1 MRICAAGIF
10 ILAHA
15 VTAAENWPG
24 WRGPRGDGSSTDTNV
39 AREWDGPT
47 GKNVKWKVPIP
58 GKSHSS
64 PIIWENRIFLVSADE
79 KTEERSLICLDRTS
93 GKTRWSKEVLVAPF
107 EKIHRLNTR
116 ASSTPATDG
125 QRVYVSFLDKK
136 RMYVA
141 AYDFAGNKQWEVRPG
156 VFSSRHGYCSSPL
169 VYGDKVIVNGD
180 HDGPAYIAALNRDTG
195 ETIWK
200 TNRPNGVRSY
210 CAPILRRIDGR
221 NQLILSGSKSV
232 ASFDPD
238 TGRQHWIIDG
248 PTEQFVASLVYN
260 KGLLFMT
267 AGFPDH
273 HILAIDPTGTGN
285 VTKTHI
291 KWRTIKGCSYVP
303 SPAAVDNYFLV
314 VSDNGIASCFDAVSG
329 ERHWMERLESHYSA
343 STINANGLCYF
354 NADNGITTIVKPG
367 KVLQVAAR
375 NNLGEDMYASP
386 AVYDGEL
393 YLRGVRH
400 LFCIQSAR

>member
-1 MRICAAGIF
+1 MRTSTVGLLILVHAA
-10 ILAHA
+10 
-15 VTAAENWPG
+15 TAAENWPG

-64 PIIWENRIFLVSADE
+64 PVIWEDRIFLVSADE
-79 KTEERSLICLDRTS
+79 KSQERSLMCLDRTS
-93 GKTRWSKEVLVAPF
+93 GKTRWFKRVLGAPF

-116 ASSTPATDG
+116 SSSTPATDG

-141 AYDFAGNKQWEVRPG
+141 AYDFSGNKQWEARPG
-156 VFSSRHGYCSSPL
+156 AFSSRHGYCSSPVL
-169 VYGDKVIVNGD
+169 YRDKVIVNGD
-180 HDGPAYIAALNRDTG
+180 HDGPAYIVALNRDTG

-200 TNRPNGVRSY
+200 TKRPNGVRSY

-221 NQLILSGSKSV
+221 NQLILSGSRSV

-248 PTEQFVASLVYN
+248 PTDQFVASLVYN
-260 KGLLFMT
+260 RGLLFMT

-273 HILAIDPTGTGN
+273 HILAIDPTGKGN
-285 VTKTHI
+285 VTKTHV

-314 VSDNGIASCFDAVSG
+314 VADNGIASCFDAVSG
-329 ERHWMERLESHYSA
+329 ERHWMARLESHYSA

-354 NADNGITTIVKPG
+354 NADNGVTTIVKPG
-367 KVLQVAAR
+367 QALEVEVR
-375 NNLGEDMYASP
+375 NDLGEEMYASP

-400 LFCIQSAR
+400 LFCIHSTR